1 MDSVYELLFVCFL
14 LSQGTVDSVYELL
27 FVCFLLSQGTVDSV
41 YELLFICFLLS
52 QGTVDNVYEDVVW
65 NRTSISVPAAEN
77 GNFVT
82 MKFGT
87 KEQVWNEK
95 QAC

>member
-1 MDSVYELLFVCFL
+1 MDSVYELLFV
-14 LSQGTVDSVYELL
+14 
-27 FVCFLLSQGTVDSV
+27 
-41 YELLFICFLLS
+41 CFLLS

-65 NRTSISVPAAEN
+65 NRTSIPFPAAEN
-77 GNFVT
+77 GNFVA

-95 QAC
+95 QAY